1 MSTISRLYNDV
12 ARPSAFSTL
21 WKLQLATGK
30 KKSADVIKTWLEKQD
45 AYMLHRTV
53 RKRFA
58 RNPYIVCNVMYVGNA
73 I

>member
-1 MSTISRLYNDV
+1 MSTINRLYYDV

-21 WKLQLATGK
+21 RKLQLATAGQK
-30 KKSADVIKTWLEKQD
+30 NSADVIKSWIENQD
-45 AYMLHRTV
+45 AYTLHRPV

-58 RNPYIVCNVMYVGNA
+58 RNPYTVSNVMD